1 MSMKINH
8 QLCSPETLKK
18 EYPMADSLKALK
30 EKRDAEIK
38 AIFAGESDRKSV
50 V

>member
-30 EKRDAEIK
+30 EKRLNKPLHQNNRRI
-38 AIFAGESDRKSV
+38 I
-50 V
+50 

>member
-30 EKRDAEIK
+30 EKRDEEIK
-38 AIFAGESDRKSV
+38 AILQENLINSSY
-50 V
+50 

>member
-30 EKRDAEIK
+30 EKRDEEIK
-38 AIFAGESDRKSV
+38 AIFEICP
-50 V
+50 

>member
-30 EKRDAEIK
+30 QKRDEEIK
-38 AIFAGESDRKSV
+38 ATFCRRI
-50 V
+50 

>member
-18 EYPMADSLKALK
+18 VIRSPSVTYRTATMCLK
-30 EKRDAEIK
+30 
-38 AIFAGESDRKSV
+38 
-50 V
+50 

>member
-30 EKRDAEIK
+30 EKRDEGSKRFLQENLIN
-38 AIFAGESDRKSV
+38 SSY
-50 V
+50 

>member
-30 EKRDAEIK
+30 EK
-38 AIFAGESDRKSV
+38 GMRKSKRFCRGIG
-50 V
+50 

>member
-18 EYPMADSLKALK
+18 EYPMAGLTESI
-30 EKRDAEIK
+30 KRK
-38 AIFAGESDRKSV
+38 KG
-50 V
+50 